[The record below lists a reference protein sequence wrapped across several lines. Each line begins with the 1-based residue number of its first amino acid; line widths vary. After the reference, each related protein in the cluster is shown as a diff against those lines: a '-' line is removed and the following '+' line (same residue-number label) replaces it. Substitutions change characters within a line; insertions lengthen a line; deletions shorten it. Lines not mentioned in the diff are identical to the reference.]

1 MPDLTFFPAVPSS
14 LRDAGGNVS
23 ARPKNLAYPV
33 TIGAQ
38 VTWYPKSERWRI
50 EVVEPSSMTAVYITH
65 EALVRITRADSHD
78 PGVIA
83 GWLQVHRD
91 VIEELIGDAEM
102 EHWPDRIG
110 ILPHGTDGF
119 YQR

>member
-1 MPDLTFFPAVPSS
+1 M
-14 LRDAGGNVS
+14 S

-38 VTWYPKSERWRI
+38 VAWYPKAERWRI

-65 EALVRITRADSHD
+65 DALVRVTREDSHD

-83 GWLQVHRD
+83 GCLLVHRD
-91 VIEELIGDAEM
+91 AIEELISNAEM
-102 EHWPDRIG
+102 EQWPDRLG
-110 ILPHGTDGF
+110 ILPHGVDGF